1 MKKVSF
7 KTIGCRL
14 NKAETAKI
22 RAHFVADGYQV
33 VPFKDDADACI
44 IHTCTITGMAE
55 QECIRLARS
64 IKRRTPSTFV
74 VMAGCAAEV
83 AQKRL
88 KEESGADL
96 IAGQDTKYNLPAI
109 IDESLSFTPAH
120 QTSSS
125 VPSVPIFD
133 TTRAWLKIQDGCSF
147 KCAYCIVPLTRGPSR
162 SLPFADIIAEAKA
175 FADNGFKE
183 IVITGVNIGCYRDN
197 NRKLVDIIKA
207 VEQIEQIERIRISS
221 IEITT
226 AERSII
232 EYMAES
238 EKLCNFLHLP
248 LQTGDNHILK
258 AMGRHY
264 SADEYRDLINFV
276 TDTIPNIGLGT
287 DIITGLPG
295 EDERA
300 FNNTFQLIHD
310 LPFSNLHVFPYSIRT
325 NTRAADMDNHIPYK
339 IAKERTEQ
347 LIQLGKQKM
356 KNFAES
362 FIGKEVTVLTEQI
375 KKDGT
380 APGWT
385 EQYVAT
391 IIDLPNPKANQIVT
405 FTPNAYQNGKLIKIM
420 NNE

>member
-22 RAHFVADGYQV
+22 RAQFIADGYEV
-33 VPFKDDADACI
+33 VPFKDDADVCI

-55 QECIRLARS
+55 KECIRLARG
-64 IKRRTPSTFV
+64 IKRRNPSTFV

-83 AQKRL
+83 EQKRL
-88 KEESGADL
+88 KTESGANL
-96 IAGQDTKYNLPAI
+96 IAGQETKYNLPAI
-109 IDESLSFTPAH
+109 VDESLSFTPAH
-120 QTSSS
+120 KTDANI
-125 VPSVPIFD
+125 PTVPIFD

-162 SLPFADIIAEAKA
+162 SLPFSDIMAEANA

-197 NRKLVDIIKA
+197 NRRLVDIIKA
-207 VEQIEQIERIRISS
+207 LEQIDQIERIRISS

-238 EKLCNFLHLP
+238 KKLCNFLHLP
-248 LQTGDNHILK
+248 LQTGDNRLLQ

-264 SADEYRDLINFV
+264 NADEYRDLINFV
-276 TDTIPNIGLGT
+276 TDTIPDIGLGT

-295 EDERA
+295 EDEQA
-300 FNNTFQLIHD
+300 FENTFQLIQD
-310 LPFSNLHVFPYSIRT
+310 LPFSNLHVFPYSIRA

-339 IAKERTEQ
+339 IAKQRTEQ
-347 LIQLGKQKM
+347 LIDLGKQKSEE
-356 KNFAES
+356 FAKS
-362 FIGKEVTVLTEQI
+362 FIGKEVTILTEKI
-375 KKDGT
+375 KKDGS

-385 EQYVAT
+385 EQYVAARV
-391 IIDLPNPKANQIVT
+391 DQPNLKANRIMT
-405 FTPNAYQNGKLIKIM
+405 FTPTAYENGKLI
-420 NNE
+420 